1 MRVRPITLAL
11 VAVLGALALAQNY
24 TAHPIDNLLSS
35 TSQNIPFA
43 GGSTGWDEARSHFLW
58 PAAFL
63 PPTGG
68 TITAVEVVHASAHP
82 AFPYERF
89 EISMDHTTN
98 ATLSTTFA
106 NNLTSP
112 TVVYSRTPGTIA
124 YTAGIWQPYTLDY
137 PFAYDGTRNLVMEI
151 RKKVDRPNNPMIS
164 PTISQRVLIWPRR
177 IDLPP
182 PIWAFGAYGSGA
194 VDAATASTT
203 YSTQVLI
210 RFQWGPVR
218 TSTINSTRDT
228 TGNANRSYFHLGATA
243 TVTTQGLPGE
253 LAAYTIDVA
262 LSPVGIS
269 TPPVNGEFWLQ
280 TLFNLYFVGV
290 IDGTGRH
297 SVSLMVPNEMG
308 LIGTRVYFQSLTAGL
323 EFNWTN
329 VTDAVIAAY

>member
-1 MRVRPITLAL
+1 MRFRPITLSAVAL
-11 VAVLGALALAQNY
+11 LGALALAQNY
-24 TAHPIDNLLSS
+24 TAHPIDNLNSS

-43 GGSTGWDEARSHFLW
+43 GGTASWDEARSQFLW

-63 PPTGG
+63 PPNGG
-68 TITAVEVVHASAHP
+68 TITSVEVVHASTHA

-89 EISMDHTTN
+89 EIWMDHTTN

-112 TVVYSRTPGTIA
+112 TLVYSRSPGTVA
-124 YTAGIWQPYTLDY
+124 YTAGAWQGYVLDY
-137 PFAYDGTRNLVMEI
+137 PFAYDGTRNLVMEV
-151 RKKVDRPNNPMIS
+151 RKKVDRPNNPTIS
-164 PTISQRVLIWPRR
+164 PTVSQRVLIYPRR
-177 IDLPP
+177 VDLPP
-182 PIWAFGAYGSGA
+182 PIWAYGAYGSGM
-194 VDAATASTT
+194 VDAATALTT

-243 TVTTQGLPGE
+243 TVTTQGTPGE
-253 LAAYTIDVA
+253 LAVHCIDVA

-280 TLFNLYFVGV
+280 TLFNLYFLGA
-290 IDGTGRH
+290 IDGTGRF
-297 SVSLMVPNEMG
+297 SVPLTIPNEMA
-308 LIGTRVYFQSLTAGL
+308 IVGTRVYFQSLTAGM

-329 VTDAVIAAY
+329 VCDAVIAVY